1 MFEQGHMQYELDKD
15 TEKEPRLVDMVE
27 KALKILKR
35 DDDGFFLLIEGTCM
49 FRYCESKRH
58 FKR

>member
-35 DDDGFFLLIEGTCM
+35 DDDGFFLLIEGM